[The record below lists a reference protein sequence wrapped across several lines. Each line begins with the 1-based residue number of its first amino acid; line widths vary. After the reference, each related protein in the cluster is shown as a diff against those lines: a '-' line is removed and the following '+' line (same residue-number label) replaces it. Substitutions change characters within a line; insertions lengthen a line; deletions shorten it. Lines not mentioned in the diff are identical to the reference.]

1 MFEAIKKGFIE
12 TAYLSAWC
20 SHAEEYGSREHG
32 ITAGCRIE
40 DVAPKV
46 PYADMADMADRV
58 LSRLAAAFVAD
69 AVFRAD
75 CLAAVEWFRESV
87 DWSSDTSH
95 TNEYTTLETARDYPI
110 MAALL
115 LAAKADATEQA
126 ERFDSQAD
134 GTKRLAWLAE
144 GAPLSVTDRAWR
156 LLTTDYADRFGS
168 CLAYELVGAGVA
180 WSDDHVDVLPLLPL
194 DSRLEEHADG
204 LICASCKVCA
214 LPEDIEATR
223 YNGKLPSFSSV
234 GGYPLLY
241 HGAKDLSFCAE
252 CADDPKHRV
261 KSAHAYYEGAP
272 YECDGGCGT
281 AIESAYGDPESDD
294 ESEEG

>member
-1 MFEAIKKGFIE
+1 MYEAIKKGFI
-12 TAYLSAWC
+12 TTTYLNTWC

-75 CLAAVEWFRESV
+75 CLAAVEWFQKSV
-87 DWSSDTSH
+87 DWSSDVSH
-95 TNEYTTLETARDYPI
+95 TDEYTTLETARDYPI
-110 MAALL
+110 VAALL
-115 LAAKADATEQA
+115 LAAKADSENN
-126 ERFDSQAD
+126 S
-134 GTKRLAWLAE
+134 GK
-144 GAPLSVTDRAWR
+144 AWR
-156 LLTTDYADRFGS
+156 LLTTDYAERFGS
-168 CLAYELVGAGVA
+168 CLAYALAGDGVA

-223 YNGKLPSFSSV
+223 YNGK
-234 GGYPLLY
+234 
-241 HGAKDLSFCAE
+241 
-252 CADDPKHRV
+252 
-261 KSAHAYYEGAP
+261 
-272 YECDGGCGT
+272 
-281 AIESAYGDPESDD
+281 SDD